1 MKSPLYDSV
10 NRLAIEIVNASA
22 AEDEKT
28 LEKGYDELRK
38 LCFKNENTEKDHPL
52 QWEALG
58 DFSASNTDSIASYE
72 KGLIAARN
80 LHLPEYEASILF
92 AMAEANLDE
101 GDLHSAV
108 QFASEASQISH
119 KDTELAE
126 VIYGFV
132 KELGTA

>member
-1 MKSPLYDSV
+1 MKSPLFDSV
-10 NRLAIEIVNASA
+10 NRLAIEIVNAST

-28 LEKGYDELRK
+28 LEKGYAELRK

-80 LHLPEYEASILF
+80 LHLPEYEASILPNSNCLQSRTQNVK
-92 AMAEANLDE
+92 NLKIRKM
-101 GDLHSAV
+101 LKSIK
-108 QFASEASQISH
+108 Q
-119 KDTELAE
+119 
-126 VIYGFV
+126 
-132 KELGTA
+132 